1 MVTWSPSTRSPGARQ
16 EDDLWA
22 PRGLGIQDEDFA
34 VGPVAVASRAGEGE
48 ALADEDGDVSER
60 DSFAPGAGLIRS
72 ASAGLGT
79 PGELILHRFHST
91 NSVEGLDAASP
102 AQEKGFCIPGRY
114 TVPTNVI
121 RRAFARLDSQH
132 SPDSPGEL
140 RATLVVEALQRFDK
154 AFKVPRSGLE
164 RRMVIDELSPSK
176 EDFTKVRW
184 NAKPLFDAFTVRLN
198 LCERIF
204 FTVDVGDSS
213 TTMSRFVSSS
223 MVTCI
228 VVSICIWMAATVPAC
243 TIMSPDG
250 EEPVPLV
257 WMSAIDNGCVVLFT
271 VEFLVRMSCAPMVRP
286 NLLKPRYMVALLS
299 TRPSGPSEDDN
310 DDDDVAALC
319 VSTNF
324 DWFHNLFSFLRQPSV
339 IIDLFT
345 IVPFWME
352 VIFDTTAGNFIW
364 LRLFRLLR
372 VSRVFKLIQLL
383 NSDLGQLSDAKHL
396 LINVFAQASPAFAI
410 TLALLFFALVV
421 FSALIFTFERG
432 SWYPR
437 HVIENYL
444 NVTLAPDSV
453 MMQADEMGGVFLR
466 QRDADGFLVSSP
478 FTSIVSSMWWTL
490 ATITTVGY
498 GDETP
503 VTTLGKLVG
512 AVAIL
517 YGTVLL
523 GLPIGIIGSQ
533 FSAEFGRMVA
543 TNRKRHEKLKERK
556 LALAE
561 EHIVEYSQSGVE
573 QGGAD
578 SEQGR
583 GTPRTPR
590 STVTMRL
597 GNAMRKMVAGA
608 DGRQNR
614 QTVSQ
619 GKSKAER
626 IYRSLEGLQLTSKQ
640 IEQLMAAK
648 YHFEDILQMNGESLG
663 IAAETQQVWSDEL
676 WSTEFC
682 AGPELDRL
690 SMRVLTAIS
699 DSELRRS
706 TAHAQRLRL
715 AWLDLCLACCSVADI
730 VASQDQERRYS
741 EDEMEIEEKDA
752 ASVEEDC
759 KEAPSSVEEGSP
771 QVRLADSDQSEVI
784 TQEPMSPSTTKTSL

>member
-1 MVTWSPSTRSPGARQ
+1 MAAFTSSTQSPE

-22 PRGLGIQDEDFA
+22 PRGLTIQADHDDLV
-34 VGPVAVASRAGEGE
+34 VGPVTVARSRAGEDE
-48 ALADEDGDVSER
+48 ELPVEDGDMSPR
-60 DSFAPGAGLIRS
+60 DSQTSRFDLSRTVSG
-72 ASAGLGT
+72 GLG
-79 PGELILHRFHST
+79 PSGKLILHRAYSEDVF
-91 NSVEGLDAASP
+91 AAP
-102 AQEKGFCIPGRY
+102 PVQERGFCISRRY
-114 TVPTNVI
+114 TIPDGAI
-121 RRAFARLDSQH
+121 KRAFTRLDSTH
-132 SPDSPGEL
+132 SPDSPGEI
-140 RATLVVEALQRFDK
+140 RATLVVEALQQFDK
-154 AFKVPRSGLE
+154 AFKVPRSGYE
-164 RRMVIDELSPSK
+164 RRLIVDSLATSK

-184 NAKPLFDAFTVRLN
+184 NDQTLFDAFSVRLN

-204 FTVDVGDSS
+204 FTVDVSDSS
-213 TTMSRFVSSS
+213 TTMSRLVSNT

-243 TIMSPDG
+243 TIMSSDG
-250 EEPVPLV
+250 KEPVPLV
-257 WMSAIDNGCVVLFT
+257 WMSAIDNGCVVVFT
-271 VEFLVRMSCAPMVRP
+271 LEFLVRLAAAPMVRP
-286 NLLKPRYMVALLS
+286 NLLKPRFIVTLLS
-299 TRPSGPSEDDN
+299 TRPSGHAEEDD
-310 DDDDVAALC
+310 DRAMC

-324 DWFHNLFSFLRQPSV
+324 DWIHNLFAFIRQPSV
-339 IIDLFT
+339 VIDMFT

-432 SWYPR
+432 SWYPS
-437 HVIENYL
+437 HVIESYL
-444 NVTLAPDSV
+444 NVTLAPESV
-453 MMQADEMGGVFLR
+453 MMQAADFGGVFLR
-466 QRDADGFLVSSP
+466 ERDADGFLVSSP

-503 VTTLGKLVG
+503 VTTSGKLVG

-543 TNRKRHEKLKERK
+543 LNRKRQEKLKERNI
-556 LALAE
+556 ASLAE
-561 EHIVEYSQSGVE
+561 DIVEYSQSS
-573 QGGAD
+573 ADD

-583 GTPRTPR
+583 EPVQLR
-590 STVTMRL
+590 SSVTRRL
-597 GNAMRKMVAGA
+597 GNAMRKMVNRGSR
-608 DGRQNR
+608 DGKRQRRHAVN
-614 QTVSQ
+614 Q
-619 GKSKAER
+619 GKSKAEE
-626 IYRSLEGLQLTSKQ
+626 IYKSLQALQLTSKQ
-640 IEQLMAAK
+640 IDQLMAAK
-648 YHFEDILQMNGESLG
+648 YHFEDVMQMNGESLG
-663 IAAETQQVWSDEL
+663 IAAETQQGWADEL

-699 DSELRRS
+699 DSEMRRS
-706 TAHAQRLRL
+706 TAAAQRLRL

-730 VASQDQERRYS
+730 VASQERRYS
-741 EDEMEIEEKDA
+741 EDETEPEEKDT
-752 ASVEEDC
+752 ASAEEDNENTTLSP
-759 KEAPSSVEEGSP
+759 EASRGAP
-771 QVRLADSDQSEVI
+771 QERLPAESDQSEVI
-784 TQEPMSPSTTKTSL
+784 TQEPTSPPHIKTAL